1 MATDHV
7 PISGEYCTLW
17 IEGVAVAA
25 TRTFTMN
32 VDRASYANFVAR
44 GTSKWR
50 TNYMADIGA
59 TFDMDGLIVV
69 QDSSP
74 TEKQFDDLFTYMSN
88 GTRVIVIFTLR
99 TNTSGEKTF
108 IYTAFTYLTTLV
120 ATAPQFGEATYSAS
134 LLASGAVAQT
144 AGTVS

>member
-1 MATDHV
+1 MPDHI
-7 PISGEYCTLW
+7 PISGEYCTFLL
-17 IEGVAVAA
+17 EGKAIAA

-59 TFDMDGLIVV
+59 TFDVDGLIVV
-69 QDSSP
+69 QDTSP
-74 TEKQFDDLFTYMSN
+74 AIKQFDDLFTYMSN
-88 GTRVIVIFTLR
+88 ANILTIIFTLR
-99 TNTSGEKTF
+99 TNTTGEKTF
-108 IYTAFTYLTTLV
+108 IYTAECYLTTLV
-120 ATAPQFGEATYSAS
+120 ATAPQFGEATYSAN

-144 AGTVS
+144 SGTVS